1 MERIPKDLL
10 TRLQEPD
17 ERALVFNPLGLG
29 GRMPPEQAARFQAA
43 TIEPARLAED
53 VPEGIR
59 DYWERVRPLHQHGVL
74 EYEFFSAA
82 ADLALLAWKARSAV
96 ASSTSTTGAPPG
108 RLGHSGV
115 TICRVSLG

>member
-1 MERIPKDLL
+1 MERIPEDLL

-43 TIEPARLAED
+43 TIEPARLAAD

-59 DYWERVRPLHQHGVL
+59 DYWERVRLLRYCSCVL
-74 EYEFFSAA
+74 
-82 ADLALLAWKARSAV
+82 
-96 ASSTSTTGAPPG
+96 
-108 RLGHSGV
+108 
-115 TICRVSLG
+115 SLRATW